1 MMKCVYFCDDNP
13 ERFTKLP
20 FFRSALNI
28 TDSVEKLDW
37 DIYVVFPEDGKL
49 KIQQFSTDSNEWL
62 SSGLFTAKK
71 FEGETKVFLDVSWR
85 EKNGEDQEKYRD
97 KIAEMAM
104 QSSNCEI
111 IVYSTYG
118 RKGADAYRDQ
128 LQDRLEKES
137 GCAGCAV
144 ASMAF
149 PLYDFPQIRAME
161 SIRDMLRVI
170 LV

>member
-1 MMKCVYFCDDNP
+1 MKKFVYFCDDNP

-28 TDSVEKLDW
+28 TDSAEKLDW
-37 DIYVVFPEDGKL
+37 DIYVVFPEEGEL
-49 KIQQFSTDSNEWL
+49 RIQQFSTDSNEWL
-62 SSGLFTAKK
+62 SSRLFNATK

-85 EKNGEDQEKYRD
+85 KKNGEDQEKYRD

-128 LQDRLEKES
+128 LQSRLEKES
-137 GCAGCAV
+137 GCAV